1 MCVCVFNCSL
11 NSDDN
16 TKINMNSL
24 RASRLIDFGVWFSS
38 SSHSLIKS
46 M

>member
-1 MCVCVFNCSL
+1 MINYRL
-11 NSDDN
+11 NSEDS
-16 TKINMNSL
+16 TKVNMNAL

-38 SSHSLIKS
+38 TSHSLIKA